1 MDVAGLE
8 AFIQIAEFG
17 SFRRA
22 AQAMRLSQTALS
34 HRIRKLEEDVGVT
47 LFQRTTRSLSLT
59 RAGQDFFPEARDA
72 LVRLSTLYENLKR
85 EGRQA
90 QERVSV
96 GCLGSLGEHFL
107 PEVLREFRQ
116 RHPGVSVT
124 VFDEPAAALRER
136 VASGEAQFALTILG
150 AQLWTQKSR
159 ALFEEDF
166 VAAVPAGH
174 ELAEREE
181 LTWADLVGHPLARV
195 ATTTSHGFMLSE
207 SLGTFGERLD
217 WAYEVQRV
225 NMAACFVA
233 SGIAITVLPR
243 LAIPPSTELRVI
255 PITAP
260 LIRRTVG
267 IIARDGVQLP
277 RPALQLQRLLLHAI
291 TRHPKTAAARAA
303 RVQPGTPDKET
314 TESSSSRSS
323 A

>member
-22 AQAMRLSQTALS
+22 AEAMRLSQTALS

-59 RAGQDFFPEARDA
+59 RAGQEFFPEARDA
-72 LVRLSTLYENLKR
+72 LMRLSHLYENLRR

-90 QERVSV
+90 REKVSV

-107 PEVLREFRQ
+107 PGVLREFRQ
-116 RHPGVSVT
+116 RYPLVSVT

-166 VAAVPAGH
+166 VAAVPAEH
-174 ELAEREE
+174 PLADREA
-181 LTWADLVGHPLARV
+181 LTWADLVGYPLARV

-207 SLGTFGERLD
+207 SLGTFGEKLD

-225 NMAACFVA
+225 NMAVCFVA
-233 SGIAITVLPR
+233 NGIAVTVLPR
-243 LAIPPSTELRVI
+243 LAIPPGPELRI
-255 PITAP
+255 LPISAP
-260 LIRRTVG
+260 SIRRTVG
-267 IIARDGVQLP
+267 IIARDGEPLP
-277 RPALQLQRLLLHAI
+277 RPAQHLQRMLLHAI
-291 TRHPKTAAARAA
+291 AHHPKGAAGGMDAQLSWRDDA
-303 RVQPGTPDKET
+303 T
-314 TESSSSRSS
+314 TSGSSSRSS
-323 A
+323 R

>member
-1 MDVAGLE
+1 MDVSGLE

-22 AQAMRLSQTALS
+22 AEAMRLSQTALS

-59 RAGQDFFPEARDA
+59 RAGQEFFPEARDT
-72 LVRLSTLYENLKR
+72 LFRLSTLYENLKR
-85 EGRQA
+85 QGRQA
-90 QERVSV
+90 QQKVSV

-107 PEVLREFRQ
+107 PGVLREFRQ
-116 RHPGVSVT
+116 RYPQVSIT

-136 VASGEAQFALTILG
+136 VSSGEAQFALTILG

-166 VAAVPAGH
+166 VAAVPIGH
-174 ELAEREE
+174 PLAERAE
-181 LTWADLVGHPLARV
+181 LNWADLVGYPLARV

-225 NMAACFVA
+225 NMAVCFVA
-233 SGIAITVLPR
+233 NGIAVTVLPR
-243 LAIPPSTELRVI
+243 LAIASAPGIRIL

-260 LIRRTVG
+260 QIRRTVG
-267 IIARDGVQLP
+267 IIARDGVSLP
-277 RPALQLQRLLLHAI
+277 RPALNLQRMLLHAI
-291 TRHPKTAAARAA
+291 SRHSKGASNDPPAQTSGRDA
-303 RVQPGTPDKET
+303 GTT
-314 TESSSSRSS
+314 TVNSSLSSE
-323 A
+323 